1 MPTELEQEN
10 RRLRRQLKTFV
21 AQARE
26 NEAKLQRF
34 NNQELQLI
42 GAASIPELISLVL
55 QGYPRTFQL
64 DSISLLLL
72 DPEYELQRLL
82 QSEGVPAEQTSGLLL
97 EPDASSLRSLFPTP
111 PAPRLGTY
119 QRELHRRL
127 FPSRS
132 VPLHSCALL
141 PLLRHGE
148 LIGSLNMGSADPARF
163 ISGSGTDFLERLAA
177 VLAISLENCTNHQR
191 LKRIGL
197 TDPLTGINNRRY
209 FDQRMLEEVARAQ
222 RAQTPLACMFLDL
235 DHFKQINDRHGHQT
249 GDRVLQELAL
259 LFSTE
264 LRQSDILCRYGGEE
278 FVVLLPGTTLKEC
291 QEIAERLRQGVER
304 HHFRRQTTPA
314 LRLSVSIGIAA
325 LQAVHGESHETQAD
339 ALLASADK
347 AVYEAKSAGRNRVML
362 NSPAA
367 VLKHPSVAEN

>member
-1 MPTELEQEN
+1 MPSELEQEN
-10 RRLRRQLKTFV
+10 RRLQRQLKTFV

-26 NEAKLQRF
+26 NETKLQRF

-42 GAASIPELISLVL
+42 GAASIPELVSLVL
-55 QGYPRTFQL
+55 QGYPQTFQL

-82 QSEGVPAEQTSGLLL
+82 KSEGVPTEQTSGLLL
-97 EPDASSLRSLFPTP
+97 EPDASSLHAQFPTP
-111 PAPRLGTY
+111 PAPRLECY
-119 QRELHRRL
+119 RSHNHQRL
-127 FPSRS
+127 FPMQSA
-132 VPLHSCALL
+132 PLQSCARL

-163 ISGSGTDFLERLAA
+163 INGSGTDFLERLAA
-177 VLAISLENCTNHQR
+177 ILAICLENCTNHQR

-209 FDQRMLEEVARAQ
+209 FDQRMQEEVARGQ
-222 RAQTPLACMFLDL
+222 REQSPLACMFLDL

-264 LRQSDILCRYGGEE
+264 LRQSDVLCRYGGEE
-278 FVVLLPGTTLKEC
+278 FVVLLPATTLEEC

-304 HHFRRQTTPA
+304 HHFRRQTSPA
-314 LRLSVSIGIAA
+314 LRLTVSIGVTC
-325 LQAVHGESHETQAD
+325 LQAAHGEGHQGQAE
-339 ALLASADK
+339 ALLAASDR
-347 AVYEAKSAGRNRVML
+347 AVYEAKKAGRNRVVVT
-362 NSPAA
+362 SPTP
-367 VLKHPSVAEN
+367 VQRRHSVTGN